1 MGKSRQDAS
10 EEQEEFDIPEE
21 SESGESWVRRGPAWL
36 RYLADWVLAKF
47 GRKIIVAL
55 LRKAVVGEIA
65 AIRMLVALAEK
76 MERGDT
82 QMKAGGKMLAQM
94 LAEEPE
100 WPEAPE
106 DDAMDNSSDEPLG

>member
-1 MGKSRQDAS
+1 MGKSRQDTK

-21 SESGESWVRRGPAWL
+21 CESGESWAKRGPAWL

-47 GRKIIVAL
+47 GRKMIVAL
-55 LRKAVVGEIA
+55 LKKAVAGEIA

-82 QMKAGGKMLAQM
+82 QMKPGGKMLAQM

-106 DDAMDNSSDEPLG
+106 DDAIDDSSDTPSA